1 MFSYM
6 RSMDRVREVRES
18 TFAPY
23 RSLVMNDLH
32 RNFPDLLYDTEEHD
46 CPCINHM
53 RSATTN
59 DFYREHANYWMN
71 QGMRSSGSGGS
82 INTSRPDLINI
93 SGGGFLSGIMNEYLS
108 GSSRVLGGDRA
119 RSPVV
124 MPSINVEP
132 RVNIEILGSN
142 LSGNQDMDG
151 EVVDILISGIFGG
164 TGSNSVMSGPF
175 ASSFRNAYSQGM
187 GIFDDNMD
195 ELSGGLMRNIF
206 RNLMGGIIGG
216 GMESVVVPLN
226 LSSLRANTVVEYGV
240 EGNCSICQDDINSVE
255 LVRRIRKCNHKFHI
269 DCVDKWFE
277 TSVKCPECRWDVRD
291 PVEVREVRQ
300 EDVD

>member
-1 MFSYM
+1 
-6 RSMDRVREVRES
+6 
-18 TFAPY
+18 
-23 RSLVMNDLH
+23 
-32 RNFPDLLYDTEEHD
+32 
-46 CPCINHM
+46 
-53 RSATTN
+53 
-59 DFYREHANYWMN
+59 
-71 QGMRSSGSGGS
+71 
-82 INTSRPDLINI
+82 
-93 SGGGFLSGIMNEYLS
+93 
-108 GSSRVLGGDRA
+108 
-119 RSPVV
+119 
-124 MPSINVEP
+124 
-132 RVNIEILGSN
+132 
-142 LSGNQDMDG
+142 
-151 EVVDILISGIFGG
+151 
-164 TGSNSVMSGPF
+164 
-175 ASSFRNAYSQGM
+175 
-187 GIFDDNMD
+187 MD